1 MSIQKWTVMREQ
13 VGASY
18 VIMDLYETEKK
29 KKGFKAITLEQ
40 VLNQHHSQGCR
51 LNTHSKY
58 LIG

>member
-29 KKGFKAITLEQ
+29 KKRFQSYNFRAGPKPT
-40 VLNQHHSQGCR
+40 S
-51 LNTHSKY
+51 
-58 LIG
+58 